1 MAKREFGGPRFFA
14 LGAVWWF
21 VVAGSVSVLH
31 RIFPDFVET
40 PLVVVIAVALALIG
54 TFAIVYFAKPK

>member
-21 VVAGSVSVLH
+21 VVAGVMGLLH
-31 RIFPDFVET
+31 FVFPGLVES
-40 PLVVVIAVALALIG
+40 PLVVVIAVAVAVVGMFLIVAAG
-54 TFAIVYFAKPK
+54 RPK